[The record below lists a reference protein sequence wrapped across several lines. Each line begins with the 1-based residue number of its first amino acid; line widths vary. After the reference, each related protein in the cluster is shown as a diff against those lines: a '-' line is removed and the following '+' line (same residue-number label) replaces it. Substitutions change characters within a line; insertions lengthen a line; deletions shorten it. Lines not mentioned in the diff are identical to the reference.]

1 MVEKARCEICNKG
14 FSSLEGLEHHN
25 KAKHSESVEK
35 EARIKTKKKIGSKQI
50 IWIAISVLVV
60 LGIYMLVSGGET
72 FPPTTMK
79 GHVEVNPP
87 SHVMKEPM
95 RIEVQKHMLE
105 HADGEDIPGIIINYN
120 CVDYECELGLIT
132 KLEKFAE
139 IYPENVY
146 VAPFKNMDAKIVLTK
161 LNRIEILE
169 TYDESKIHIFISGGV
184 PINEDPGITTSTDTE
199 QNQTEN
205 ESVETTNIKE
215 FSVTAKQW
223 EFIPNEITVNEGDTV
238 KLNIKS
244 VDVNHGF
251 SLREFG
257 VNELLSPGN
266 TVNIEFVA
274 DKKGEFTFFCNV
286 QCGAG
291 HTSMRGKLIVE

>member
-35 EARIKTKKKIGSKQI
+35 EARIKTKKKIGSRPI

-95 RIEVQKHMLE
+95 MIAVQKHMLE

-120 CVDYECELGLIT
+120 CVDYKCELGLIT

-161 LNRIEILE
+161 LNTIEILE
-169 TYDESKIHIFISGGV
+169 SYDESKIHIFISGGV
-184 PINEDPGITTSTDTE
+184 PVSDNSEDDAGGNTIAKEDASPIVE
-199 QNQTEN
+199 
-205 ESVETTNIKE
+205 ESVKE
-215 FSVTAKQW
+215 FSITAKQW
-223 EFIPNEITVNEGDTV
+223 EFIPNEITVNEGDIV
-238 KLNIKS
+238 KLSIES
-244 VDVNHGF
+244 VDVNHGI

-257 VNELLSPGN
+257 VNEFLSPGN